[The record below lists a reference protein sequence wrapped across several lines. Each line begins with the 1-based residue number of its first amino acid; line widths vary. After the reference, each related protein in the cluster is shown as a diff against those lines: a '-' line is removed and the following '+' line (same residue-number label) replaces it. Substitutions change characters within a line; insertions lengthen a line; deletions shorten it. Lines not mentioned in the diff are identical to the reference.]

1 MPKKKNRFSRKNTIA
16 QKEVREEAMVN
27 LEQSMEEVVAKPRSN
42 KLLYVGAVVLLVGVI
57 IFLGARKY
65 GNFFVAATVN
75 GKPIMRFSLWQRLE
89 KRFGSQ
95 VIDEMVNEEIIR
107 DEMQK
112 KGLTVAAKDVD
123 QRIKDLET
131 RFKGKAALDQ
141 MLTLQGMTREDLKT
155 QLELQIAIEKL
166 VPAQKVTDQEV
177 QTTYNTSPDQYGEEL
192 TDAIKQQIKNQLLQQ
207 KTSKAFSDWFEKVK
221 KQVKVIKY

>member
-1 MPKKKNRFSRKNTIA
+1 MPKKKNRSVKKNNIMR
-16 QKEVREEAMVN
+16 KEVKEEIMMDQDE
-27 LEQSMEEVVAKPRSN
+27 LSTETTAKPRSF
-42 KLLYVGAVVLLVGVI
+42 KLLYVGAVVLLVGAI
-57 IFLGARKY
+57 IFLGAKKY
-65 GNFFVAATVN
+65 GNFFIAASVN
-75 GKPIMRFSLWQRLE
+75 GKPIVRFSLWQRLE
-89 KRFGSQ
+89 KRFGTQ

-107 DEMQK
+107 EEMQK
-112 KGLTVAAKDVD
+112 KGLAVAAKDVD

-141 MLTLQGMTREDLKT
+141 MLTAQGMTREDLKT

-177 QTTYNTSPDQYGEEL
+177 QMTYDASPEQYGEEL
-192 TDAIKQQIKNQLLQQ
+192 TNIVKQQIKDQLLQQ

>member
-1 MPKKKNRFSRKNTIA
+1 MTKKKNRFPKKNNVVK
-16 QKEVREEAMVN
+16 KETDEEAMIN
-27 LEQSMEEVVAKPRSN
+27 LESSVEENSAKPKSN
-42 KLLYVGAVVLLVGVI
+42 KLLYVGVVVLLIGVI

-65 GNFFVAATVN
+65 GNFFVAASVN
-75 GKPIMRFSLWQRLE
+75 GKPIVRFSLWQRLE

-107 DEMQK
+107 GEMQK
-112 KGLTVAAKDVD
+112 KGIKVAKSDVD
-123 QRIKDLET
+123 AKVKELET
-131 RFKGKAALDQ
+131 RFKGKEALDQ
-141 MLTLQGMTREDLKT
+141 MLTLQGMTREDLRT

-166 VPAQKVTDQEV
+166 VPAQKVSDTEV
-177 QTTYNTSPDQYGEEL
+177 QKAYDGNPEQYGDEL
-192 TDAIKQQIKNQLLQQ
+192 TDTIRQQIKNQLLQQ